1 MAKGA
6 EPSPYPSAPDSL
18 KPQCSDLQSKADI
31 TEKKVIIHLCKIV
44 TVKTELLVSRDQED
58 TIKQYETSL

>member
-18 KPQCSDLQSKADI
+18 KPQCSDLQSKADMA
-31 TEKKVIIHLCKIV
+31 EKKVIINLYKIV

-58 TIKQYETSL
+58 TMKQNETSV